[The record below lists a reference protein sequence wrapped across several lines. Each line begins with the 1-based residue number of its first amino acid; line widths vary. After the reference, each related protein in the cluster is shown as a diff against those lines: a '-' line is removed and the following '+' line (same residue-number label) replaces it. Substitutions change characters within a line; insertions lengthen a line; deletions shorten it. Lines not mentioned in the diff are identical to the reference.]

1 MVINTNQNALDATS
15 ALQKS
20 QAALNRSMARLSSG
34 SKIVDPSDDAAGLAS
49 SEKLLAQGSRIEGAR
64 INIQNAVSL
73 TQTTDGFLGSMND
86 ILNRMSELALMAQDV
101 TKSDS
106 DKALYGI
113 EFDKLKDRLRNVI
126 GNGENGTD
134 GDPNWN
140 TSSPESAGNFNG
152 IVLFGSREEL
162 KFVIGASNSETMSL
176 SETNLRRIG
185 GAVSDLLWD
194 SSVDG
199 SQSDVNIDSASAV
212 DTINSAIEQLAE
224 ERAKLGAELSRLSV
238 ADAQLLVQE
247 ENLSAANS
255 RIRDVDVAVETTR
268 LAKNQILTQAG
279 TSMLRQAN
287 ELPQLAMRL
296 LN

>member
-1 MVINTNQNALDATS
+1 MVINTNQNAMDATS

-34 SKIVDPSDDAAGLAS
+34 SKIVNPSDDAAGLSS

-64 INIQNAVSL
+64 VNIQNAVSL

-86 ILNRMSELALMAQDV
+86 ILNRMSELALMAEDV

-126 GNGENGTD
+126 GNGVNGTD
-134 GDPNWN
+134 SDPNWN
-140 TSSPESAGNFNG
+140 TSSPDSAGSFNG
-152 IVLFGSREEL
+152 IVLFGAREEL
-162 KFVIGASNSETMSL
+162 KFVIGASSSETMSL

-194 SSVDG
+194 NSVDG
-199 SQSDVNIDSASAV
+199 SQADINIDSPAAV
-212 DTINSAIEQLAE
+212 DTINAAIEQLAE
-224 ERAKLGAELSRLSV
+224 ERAKLGAELSRLNV

-268 LAKNQILTQAG
+268 LAKNQILTEAG